1 MTRLDRIPLLVLVC
15 TLGLL
20 VTAGCNSPA
29 SDEPDRGMMSEPDTQ
44 PADDQTVYP
53 EGIDP
58 ANTSDDPAYGVSTDN
73 PVRLGLDDVFSGPR
87 ASRMYLEALRDGNFE
102 PVVYRRVGSV
112 GASADGNPID
122 LYEVLTGDGE
132 TFEIHIDMY
141 HIGRNPLDQPAPMG
155 LYIQR

>member
-1 MTRLDRIPLLVLVC
+1 MTRLDRIPLIVLIC

-20 VTAGCNSPA
+20 LAPGCDS
-29 SDEPDRGMMSEPDTQ
+29 STTEPDLGPTNGQSTQ
-44 PADDQTVYP
+44 PTDDQTAYP

-58 ANTSDDPAYGVSTDN
+58 ANTSDDPAYGASTDK
-73 PVRLGLDDVFSGPR
+73 PVRLGLDDMFSGPR
-87 ASRMYLEALRDGNFE
+87 ASRMYLDALRDTNFE
-102 PVVYRRVGSV
+102 PVAYRRVGTV

-122 LYEVLTGDGE
+122 LYEVLTSDGE

-155 LYIQR
+155 LYIQK